1 MHYTQLFRQLRE
13 TRHLSH
19 EALARR
25 ARCHRNTVLNVES
38 GRPVKFGTLAGLM
51 GKMGY
56 APESDEMR
64 TLALLWLEAVSGT
77 SFSQPGI
84 LAAARKQAAVYG
96 RGAQLAAR
104 QLAEAVLA
112 AGLTTDQIRLLVFAA
127 RQPEVLTI
135 VEAVRDLVE
144 STAGDDS
151 VPQLKVAEDK

>member
-13 TRHLSH
+13 TGHRSH

-25 ARCHRNTVLNVES
+25 AKCHRNTVSNVER
-38 GRPVKFGTLAGLM
+38 GRPVKFGTLADLM
-51 GKMGY
+51 EKMGY

-64 TLALLWLEAVSGT
+64 TLALLWLEAVSGI
-77 SFSQPGI
+77 SFSQPRI

-104 QLAEAVLA
+104 QLAEAVIA
-112 AGLTTDQIRLLVFAA
+112 AGLTADQIRLLVFAA

-144 STAGDDS
+144 STVGDDS
-151 VPQLKVAEDK
+151 APQLKVAEDK